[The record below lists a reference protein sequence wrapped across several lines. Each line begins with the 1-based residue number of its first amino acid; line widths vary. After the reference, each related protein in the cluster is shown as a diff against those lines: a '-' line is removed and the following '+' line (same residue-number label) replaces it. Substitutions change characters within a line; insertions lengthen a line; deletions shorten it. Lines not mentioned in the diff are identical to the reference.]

1 MARTILTRAGVL
13 DGASPRRADQV
24 VVVEGDRITSVGDA
38 VPGGVTPDDQLIDVA
53 GRTVMPGMV
62 TGHFHSTY
70 RELGS
75 VPAPYGLEHPPAYQA
90 LIAAQNLRTALDAGF
105 TGVVGAG
112 CSHDIDASM
121 AKAIDDGLI
130 PGPRFVPSG
139 HELSTT
145 GHANDG
151 TPWYWDVRAL
161 GAARCCDGPEQF
173 RAAVRDEVK
182 RGVRMVKTFLTGGHG
197 TTAPKSQIELTR
209 DELDA
214 IVQTAHARGAR
225 VRAHVVDKG
234 AILMALDA
242 GVDVLDHADE
252 MDDECIERI
261 VASGAFVVPSC
272 AFPAAFLALM
282 GGRGLGFTDTMK
294 AELDRVLEV
303 LPKANAA
310 GVKLVLGDDY
320 GALGFPHGR
329 YAEELGLYVRD
340 AGIPPLDV
348 LRWATVHGAEL
359 MGRGHE
365 LGRVAPGHLAD
376 LLVVDGDPS
385 RDVTLL
391 EDPARLAGIMKGGT
405 WHKAP

>member
-1 MARTILTRAGVL
+1 MGRTILTDAGVL
-13 DGASPRRADQV
+13 DGESPRRANQV
-24 VVVEGDRITSVGDA
+24 VVIDGERIVSVGDT
-38 VPGGVTPDDQLIDVA
+38 VPVDLAPADELIDCA

-75 VPAPYGLEHPPAYQA
+75 TPSPYGLEHPPAYQA
-90 LIAAQNLRTALDAGF
+90 LIAAANLRTALDAGF
-105 TGVVGAG
+105 TGAVGAG

-121 AKAIDDGLI
+121 ARAIADGVI

-151 TPWYWDVRAL
+151 TPWYWGVREL

-173 RAAVRDEVK
+173 RAAVRDEIK
-182 RGVRMVKTFLTGGHG
+182 RGVRIVKTFLTGGHG

-214 IVQTAHARGAR
+214 IVQTAHARGAM

-252 MDDECIERI
+252 MDEECIERI
-261 VASGAFVVPSC
+261 VAAGAFVVPSC
-272 AFPAAFLALM
+272 AFPAAFLEVM
-282 GGRGLGFTDTMK
+282 GGQGLGFTDSMR

-329 YAEELGLYVRD
+329 YAQELGLYVRD
-340 AGIPPLDV
+340 AGIAPLDV

-359 MGRGHE
+359 MGCGHE
-365 LGRVAPGHLAD
+365 LGRVAPGCLAD
-376 LLVVDGDPS
+376 LLVIDGDPS

-391 EDPARLAGIMKGGT
+391 EEPANLVGVMKGGV
-405 WHKAP
+405 WHTAP